1 MANAADRDLTEA
13 LIAVAENKSLPM
25 ISYRAGA
32 LIGAAGLPA
41 GAYIRCP
48 NGSHAKVF
56 GSTGR

>member
-32 LIGAAGLPA
+32 A
-41 GAYIRCP
+41 
-48 NGSHAKVF
+48 
-56 GSTGR
+56 